1 MVGLRILKTHMFGRT
16 RKVNGMNNIQEKKEE
31 YIMKHLQFNKN
42 GMNHQPIKHWRVDDV
57 TEVAIYQGE
66 RGERPDLD
74 FIVKYKEEGKRLR
87 TPSHTH
93 WIVDLLVKSEVSKD
107 NLLSFVNDMIKIYD
121 ETVPF
126 QSVEERYNY
135 LLKFPT
141 QMVTKHSTLQ
151 GHGYYSVQ
159 TLTAFIEL
167 FSKCEKQSTGAFMF
181 RGLLSLVK
189 EYCEGQKDFYQIVGY
204 SKRV

>member
-1 MVGLRILKTHMFGRT
+1 
-16 RKVNGMNNIQEKKEE
+16 
-31 YIMKHLQFNKN
+31 MKHLSFKKK
-42 GMNHQPIKHWRVDDV
+42 GILHAPIKSWKFDEV

-93 WIVDLLVKSEVSKD
+93 WIVDLLVKAEVNKPV
-107 NLLSFVNDMIKIYD
+107 LLNYINDMIQMYD
-121 ETVPF
+121 ETTPF
-126 QSVEERYNY
+126 KSVQERNDYDLQY
-135 LLKFPT
+135 PVMMALKY
-141 QMVTKHSTLQ
+141 SALQ
-151 GHGYYSVQ
+151 GHGYYSIK
-159 TLTAFIEL
+159 TLTSFIEL

-181 RGLLSLVK
+181 RGLLTLVK
-189 EYCEGQKDFYQIVGY
+189 EYCEGKKDFYQIVGF

>member
-1 MVGLRILKTHMFGRT
+1 
-16 RKVNGMNNIQEKKEE
+16 
-31 YIMKHLQFNKN
+31 MKHLSFKKK
-42 GMNHQPIKHWRVDDV
+42 GILHTPIKSWKFDEV

-93 WIVDLLVKSEVSKD
+93 WIVDLLVKAEVNKPV
-107 NLLSFVNDMIKIYD
+107 LLNYINDMIQMYD
-121 ETVPF
+121 ETTPF
-126 QSVEERYNY
+126 KSVQERNDYDLQY
-135 LLKFPT
+135 PVMMALKY
-141 QMVTKHSTLQ
+141 SELQ
-151 GHGYYSVQ
+151 GHGYYSIK
-159 TLTAFIEL
+159 TLTSFIEL

-181 RGLLSLVK
+181 RGLLTLVK
-189 EYCEGQKDFYQIVGY
+189 EYCEGKKDFYQIVGF

>member
-1 MVGLRILKTHMFGRT
+1 
-16 RKVNGMNNIQEKKEE
+16 
-31 YIMKHLQFNKN
+31 MKHLQFKKN
-42 GMNHQPIKHWRVDDV
+42 GVGHSPIKYWKTDNV

-93 WIVDLLVKSEVSKD
+93 WIVDLLAKAEVNKGV
-107 NLLSFVNDMIKIYD
+107 LLNYINDMIELYD
-121 ETVPF
+121 NTVPF
-126 QSVEERYNY
+126 QSIQEREQYQLSY
-135 LLKFPT
+135 PVL
-141 QMVTKHSTLQ
+141 MVSRYSVLQ
-151 GHGYYSVQ
+151 GHGYYSIQ

-167 FSKCEKQSTGAFMF
+167 FSKCEKQSRGAFMF
-181 RGLLSLVK
+181 RGLLTLVK
-189 EYCEGQKDFYQIVGY
+189 EYCEGKKDFYQIVGY